1 MTLVKMNHNTPPEE
15 SKLVNQA
22 NTKQPSSIMTGE
34 KEGKMTYLNLRD
46 NIATFFDEKEYECRT
61 AFQEGLSIPVSEDY
75 HNIDLI
81 NNLNNLVFNYC
92 SNDSKM
98 SPTDKLNF
106 KNICEGIN
114 LITTG
119 LKQYDSNDVDRIFV
133 AKLTGYI
140 TKVLRNFY
148 HD

>member
-1 MTLVKMNHNTPPEE
+1 MISVKMINPNIPEE
-15 SKLVNQA
+15 DKLVNQP
-22 NTKQPSSIMTGE
+22 NTKPPSSVMLGDDETP
-34 KEGKMTYLNLRD
+34 MTYLNLRD
-46 NIATFFDEKEYECRT
+46 NMSKFFDEKEYECSR
-61 AFQEGLSIPVSEDY
+61 AYQEGLSIPVSEDY
-75 HNIDLI
+75 RNIDLI
-81 NNLNNLVFNYC
+81 NNLNDLVFNYC

-106 KNICEGIN
+106 KNLCQGIN
-114 LITTG
+114 LITLG

-133 AKLTGYI
+133 AKLAGYI

>member
-1 MTLVKMNHNTPPEE
+1 MISVKMINPNIPEE
-15 SKLVNQA
+15 NKLVNQPD
-22 NTKQPSSIMTGE
+22 TKPPSSIMLGDDETP
-34 KEGKMTYLNLRD
+34 MTYLNLRD
-46 NIATFFDEKEYECRT
+46 SMSKFFDEKEYECSR

-75 HNIDLI
+75 RNIDLI
-81 NNLNNLVFNYC
+81 NNLNDLVFNYC

-106 KNICEGIN
+106 KNLCQGIN
-114 LITTG
+114 LITLG

-133 AKLTGYI
+133 AKLAGYI

>member
-1 MTLVKMNHNTPPEE
+1 MISVKMTNPNIPEE
-15 SKLVNQA
+15 SKLVNQPD
-22 NTKQPSSIMTGE
+22 TKPPSSIMLGDDETP
-34 KEGKMTYLNLRD
+34 MTYLNLRD
-46 NIATFFDEKEYECRT
+46 SMSKFFDEKEYECSR

-75 HNIDLI
+75 RNIDLI
-81 NNLNNLVFNYC
+81 NNLNDLVFNYC

-106 KNICEGIN
+106 KNLCQGIN
-114 LITTG
+114 LITLG

-133 AKLTGYI
+133 AKLAGYI

>member
-1 MTLVKMNHNTPPEE
+1 MISVKMINPNIPEE
-15 SKLVNQA
+15 KKLVNQPD
-22 NTKQPSSIMTGE
+22 TKPPSSIMLGDDETP
-34 KEGKMTYLNLRD
+34 MTYLNLRD
-46 NIATFFDEKEYECRT
+46 NMSKFFDEKEYECSI

-75 HNIDLI
+75 RNIDLI
-81 NNLNNLVFNYC
+81 NNLNDLVFNYC

-106 KNICEGIN
+106 KNLCQGIN
-114 LITTG
+114 LITLG

-133 AKLTGYI
+133 AKLAGYI

>member
-1 MTLVKMNHNTPPEE
+1 MISVKMINPNIPEE
-15 SKLVNQA
+15 NKLVNQPD
-22 NTKQPSSIMTGE
+22 TKPPSSIMLGDDETP
-34 KEGKMTYLNLRD
+34 MTYLNLRD
-46 NIATFFDEKEYECRT
+46 TMSKFFDEKEYECSR

-75 HNIDLI
+75 RNIDLI
-81 NNLNNLVFNYC
+81 NNLNDLVFNYC

-106 KNICEGIN
+106 KNLCQGIN
-114 LITTG
+114 LITLG

-133 AKLTGYI
+133 AKLAGYI